1 MASATTGH
9 IVTPKLVLVA
19 LRQIRENRLGQ
30 DSVRAALVR
39 AARGASACCLGSV
52 PAAASAGEVRALFLS
67 WTRRL
72 GPKPDQ
78 KPKAMNA

>member
-9 IVTPKLVLVA
+9 IVTPELVLVA

-30 DSVRAALVR
+30 DSVVR

-52 PAAASAGEVRALFLS
+52 PAAASAGEVRALFLG

-72 GPKPDQ
+72 VPKPGQ
-78 KPKAMNA
+78 IPEAMNA

>member
-1 MASATTGH
+1 VGSATTGH

-30 DSVRAALVR
+30 DSVVLPLVW

-52 PAAASAGEVRALFLS
+52 PAAESASEVRALFLG

-72 GPKPDQ
+72 VPKPDQ
-78 KPKAMNA
+78 KPKATNA